1 MILTE
6 REIHLKTIE
15 VFGETA
21 MINKLL
27 EEMSEL
33 TRELNDYKYGL
44 TKDVTKIL
52 GERVDV
58 GKMLDKL
65 DLIFSFEEKDKKEV
79 GLIKMRRTAS
89 LVFPGKEFALQ
100 FQ

>member
-6 REIHLKTIE
+6 KEIHLKTIE

-21 MINKLL
+21 MINKAL

-33 TRELNDYKYGL
+33 ARELNDYKYGI
-44 TKDVTKIL
+44 TTDVTNIL

-58 GKMLDKL
+58 EKMLNKL
-65 DLIFSFEEKDKKEV
+65 DLIFNFEEKDKKEV
-79 GLIKMRRTAS
+79 GLVKMRRTAS
-89 LVFPGKEFALQ
+89 LVFPGKEFAIQLQ
-100 FQ
+100 